1 MTVSSVQWR
10 AVIGTLNCL
19 FLAIFKSR
27 TNSLKKNLSSLFE
40 TLFLCIHYFENTLF
54 SLLTLLYVFI
64 LLRCHRDIELSLG
77 PKKSKENTL
86 SVCHW
91 NLNCT

>member
-10 AVIGTLNCL
+10 AVIGTLKCR

-40 TLFLCIHYFENTLF
+40 TLFLCFHYFENTLF

-64 LLRCHRDIELSLG
+64 EMS
-77 PKKSKENTL
+77 
-86 SVCHW
+86 
-91 NLNCT
+91 